1 MDMRT
6 GEIFPLEELEKR
18 RMELLAAGMTEIKV
32 NEVLRE
38 IPQALMPQ
46 IPEVQ
51 NMNRKDK
58 RAWLRKNK
66 HLFNR

>member
-6 GEIFPLEELEKR
+6 GEIMSIDEMHRRIKENPELAKVIKEVPPPV
-18 RMELLAAGMTEIKV
+18 LPYISEI
-32 NEVLRE
+32 
-38 IPQALMPQ
+38 
-46 IPEVQ
+46 Q

-66 HLFNR
+66 HLFK

>member
-6 GEIFPLEELEKR
+6 GEIMDLEEMRRRIAEKP
-18 RMELLAAGMTEIKV
+18 ELAKVIK
-32 NEVLRE
+32 EV
-38 IPQALMPQ
+38 PAPLMPY
-46 IPEVQ
+46 ISEVQ

-66 HLFNR
+66 HLFK